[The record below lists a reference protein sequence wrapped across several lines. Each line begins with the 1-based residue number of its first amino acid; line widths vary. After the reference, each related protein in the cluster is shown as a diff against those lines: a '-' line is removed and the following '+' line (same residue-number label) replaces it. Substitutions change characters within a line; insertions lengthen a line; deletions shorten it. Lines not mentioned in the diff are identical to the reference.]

1 MVWQKGYKL
10 QGGRYVIEKVLG
22 EGGFGITYQ
31 AQHTLLKQWVVIKTP
46 NERLQNHPEYPKFVK
61 RFIEEGRKLAKLSE
75 QQHPNIVRISDL
87 FQEGNLYCL
96 IMDFVSGESLLKLV
110 ERRGALPPPASKA

>member
-46 NERLQNHPEYPKFVK
+46 NE
-61 RFIEEGRKLAKLSE
+61 I
-75 QQHPNIVRISDL
+75 
-87 FQEGNLYCL
+87 
-96 IMDFVSGESLLKLV
+96 LK
-110 ERRGALPPPASKA
+110 K